1 MTWRRL
7 SGMIIIIP
15 IVLLGSSIL
24 FSSPYIGEA
33 YSHEE
38 IELAGQLTD
47 SLYAQENITM
57 EVPTSEKYIALT
69 FDDGPDVLTEEIL
82 DVLHQNSVKATFFVV
97 GENCTFRSK
106 TLKRIH
112 DEGHELGNHT
122 YTHMTFRGKSERQI
136 AEEILHTN
144 KVIQEITGAV
154 PHLFRP
160 PGGTLNIKIIQA
172 AQTYNLRIV
181 LWSPDEDSKD
191 WRSPGVERIIKNVVP
206 HAKEG
211 KIILLHDGGG
221 TRRQTLQALP
231 RIISELRKNG
241 YKFVTVT
248 ELLNARTVVPT
259 QK

>member
-7 SGMIIIIP
+7 SGVILIVIT
-15 IVLLGSSIL
+15 VLLGSSIL
-24 FSSPYIGEA
+24 FSAPYIGEA
-33 YSHEE
+33 HSHGE
-38 IELAGQLTD
+38 IELAGQLTH
-47 SLYAQENITM
+47 SLYAQESIIS

-69 FDDGPDVLTEEIL
+69 FDDGPDELTEQIL
-82 DVLHQNSVKATFFVV
+82 DVLHRNSVKATFFVV

-106 TLKRIH
+106 TLKRIY

-122 YTHMTFRGKSERQI
+122 YTHMTFRGKSEQQI
-136 AEEILHTN
+136 TEEILHTN
-144 KVIQEITGAV
+144 KVIQEITGET

-160 PGGTLNIKIIQA
+160 PGGTLNLKIVHVAQA
-172 AQTYNLRIV
+172 LNLRIV

-191 WRSPGVERIIKNVVP
+191 WRSPGVGRIIQNVVP

-211 KIILLHDGGG
+211 KIVLLHDGGG
-221 TRRQTLQALP
+221 KRRQTLQALP
-231 RIISELRKNG
+231 QIISELRKNG
-241 YKFVTVT
+241 YTFVTVT